1 MDEIGK
7 NLKHE
12 KFELH
17 ELTSSSLHIKDISQR
32 IQAID
37 ISQIKEIEIIGIIS
51 NSGFCG
57 TMEWGM
63 SNPTFILPTNFIYNI
78 INLFKRKNDTVHI
91 KVSLKDGK
99 KFIALGNKNHFN
111 KLQKLLTK

>member
-7 NLKHE
+7 NLKYE

-17 ELTSSSLHIKDISQR
+17 ELTNSSFQIKNVSQQ
-32 IQAID
+32 IQRID
-37 ISQIKEIEIIGIIS
+37 ISKLDKIEIVGVKS

-57 TMEWGM
+57 SMEWGM
-63 SNPTFILPTNFIYNI
+63 SNPTVILPTNFFYNI
-78 INLFKRKNDTVHI
+78 INLFKRKSDIVHI

-99 KFIALGNKNHFN
+99 EFIVLGNQNHFN
-111 KLQKLLTK
+111 KLQKLIAL